1 MSSDEFFCELTTHSF
16 LRNCLMAGGIAAGL
30 AGILLILLMPLSGG
44 WRLALCLLW
53 LASSS
58 LELRAQWAGT
68 RRIDR
73 IRIHSGGR
81 VEGIGQDGDW
91 QSLEVLSG
99 SMVLERCAWLRLR
112 YGDGLHYGEW
122 LWRNGT
128 PAGDWRRLQLV
139 WRQRAAL
146 FGRSRVS

>member
-1 MSSDEFFCELTTHSF
+1 
-16 LRNCLMAGGIAAGL
+16 MAGGIAAGL
-30 AGILLILLMPLSGG
+30 AGTLLILLMPLTGG
-44 WRLALCLLW
+44 WRLVMCLLW
-53 LASSS
+53 MASSS
-58 LELRAQWAGT
+58 LELHAQWRGM

-81 VEGIGQDGDW
+81 VEGLGPGGDW

-112 YGDGLHYGEW
+112 FADGLQYGEW
-122 LWRNGT
+122 LWCDAT
-128 PAGDWRRLQLV
+128 QAGDWRRLQLV